1 MLPRWHDKAHQAGG
15 PFHAVSALGARP
27 RELIGT
33 LDRPESTKPAGSG
46 LRCNQSILIRTDDLE
61 LREDAQSDHFA

>member
-1 MLPRWHDKAHQAGG
+1 MQYRHWAH
-15 PFHAVSALGARP
+15 GA

-33 LDRPESTKPAGSG
+33 LDRPESMKPAGSG